1 MVSEF
6 WYFCAAGARL
16 VKICSLVTT
25 RLRASLYVFIPL
37 PCNSYQVSRVWELC
51 QKIGNTDKIKTA
63 IFLIVGTDNTV
74 EKSDVIIWEIMITVA
89 CFWLAFSW
97 AWTER
102 SFPWLAFSCAW
113 TGRSFP
119 WLAFSWA
126 WTGRSFS
133 RLTFSYDLVKK
144 LSSIFWALN
153 FRKSCKVLFY
163 F

>member
-1 MVSEF
+1 
-6 WYFCAAGARL
+6 
-16 VKICSLVTT
+16 
-25 RLRASLYVFIPL
+25 
-37 PCNSYQVSRVWELC
+37 
-51 QKIGNTDKIKTA
+51 
-63 IFLIVGTDNTV
+63 
-74 EKSDVIIWEIMITVA
+74 MITVA

-126 WTGRSFS
+126 WTGRPFS

-144 LSSIFWALN
+144 LSSIFWAL
-153 FRKSCKVLFY
+153 
-163 F
+163 